1 MKLRFA
7 AYSHR
12 TLHFYYVER
21 AIVSR
26 TDEIANIFKLNI
38 EMKLLDNNFKDNSKI
53 HNSFD
58 PKHETDI
65 ARWRFLSVIRVCI
78 KNFAKRAVK

>member
-12 TLHFYYVER
+12 TMHFYYVER
-21 AIVSR
+21 PIVSK
-26 TDEIANIFKLNI
+26 TDEIANIFKLSI
-38 EMKLLDNNFKDNSKI
+38 EMKLLDNKFSDNSKI

-58 PKHETDI
+58 PKHDTDI
-65 ARWRFLSVIRVCI
+65 VRWKFLSVIRVYI
-78 KNFAKRAVK
+78 RNFAKRALK